1 MIKIKRFLLF
11 QKIKILMKNETLV
24 AQFERLNVLNKE
36 FSQQIENLEINNK
49 FLTSQNELYLNKLA
63 EKDSLIESKELE
75 LKNFKEEAYVKTK
88 ELKQKNEDLFQEIA
102 TLNNKL
108 NFSEQNLN
116 KYKDEWK
123 LEKNE
128 FSQTVFKFS
137 KVFLVYN
144 YFEIKLYKLD

>member
-88 ELKQKNEDLFQEIA
+88 ELKQKNEDLFQEIT

-123 LEKNE
+123 FEKNE